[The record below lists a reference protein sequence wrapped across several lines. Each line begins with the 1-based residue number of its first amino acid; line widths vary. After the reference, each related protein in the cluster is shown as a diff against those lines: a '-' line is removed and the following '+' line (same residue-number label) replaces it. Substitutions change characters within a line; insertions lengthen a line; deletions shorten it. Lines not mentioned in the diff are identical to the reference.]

1 MSFLLSVIHEMP
13 CRQAIQVVSPSHGA
27 LVVGDKLELTLQRRT
42 VTHDSVTISLQL
54 IDMQGNVI
62 LDDSLMISGGTD
74 RATIILT
81 VGTLP
86 ERSFLN
92 VCSGCPDP
100 LQVQRLHLFRSANL
114 DNAHLTLKPVLLM
127 TLPRSGSTYAMTVIG
142 ALQGVSFHTAYPFET
157 SFSQYELAQF
167 IRNATPFRSELLT
180 VELDPSYRSNLSYIN
195 PFYPRFN
202 DLNPWF
208 ARYYIPSK
216 WQNVCSSISGFYEK
230 IARDDKCIAFC
241 EKSLIEYKYLAN
253 YMALFPS
260 AVLIFIARDPR
271 DIIASIL
278 AFDKK
283 RGYSGFD
290 AEGRST
296 AQLCSLYAD
305 MGNRLAETFKRFENR
320 SLIIKYPHVINAPEK
335 VKHSVARFLG
345 LTGETDNLAF
355 SSGWETWHR
364 TSEGQANEGWRSR
377 LSSQQGDALLSEAR
391 AYVDTFGLE
400 KLTEKA
406 VE

>member
-1 MSFLLSVIHEMP
+1 MSFLLSVIHEIP
-13 CRQAIQVVSPSHGA
+13 SSQEIQVISPSHGA
-27 LVVGDKLELTLQRRT
+27 LVVGDKLELTLQRQT
-42 VTHDSVTISLQL
+42 VNHDTVAISLEL
-54 IDMQGNVI
+54 MDMQGNVI
-62 LDDSLMISGGTD
+62 LADSLMISGETD
-74 RATIILT
+74 RVTVILT

-86 ERSFLN
+86 ERSLLN
-92 VCSGCPDP
+92 VCSGCPDS
-100 LQVQRLHLFRSANL
+100 LQVQRLHLFRSAKL

-167 IRNATPFRSELLT
+167 IRNSTPFRSELLT
-180 VELDPSYRSNLSYIN
+180 VEIDPSYRSNRSYIN

-208 ARYYIPSK
+208 ARCYIPSK
-216 WQNVCSSISGFYEK
+216 WQNVCSSISGFYEE
-230 IARDDKCIAFC
+230 IARDDNCIAFC
-241 EKSLIEYKYLAN
+241 EKSLVEYEYLAN

-271 DIIASIL
+271 DIIASIFS
-278 AFDKK
+278 FDKK

-320 SLIIKYPHVINAPEK
+320 SLIIKYPDLIKAPEK
-335 VKHSVARFLG
+335 VQQSVARFLG
-345 LTGETDNLAF
+345 LTGETDNLTF
-355 SSGWETWHR
+355 SNGWERWHR

-377 LSSQQGDALLSEAR
+377 LSSQHGDALLSEAR
-391 AYVDTFGLE
+391 AYIDIFGLE
-400 KLTEKA
+400 RLTENA